1 MDIIEIWQSKVLTA
15 FQQRTETTEVDFK
28 EDLTDDG
35 ERLREHINA
44 FGNSRAG
51 GIFVFGIRPDF
62 APSTITINQEATI
75 KRITDLARDTQEPAL
90 NVDVIHIQ
98 IEGRTHL
105 GVIIYPGRQQPVFIK
120 DRSPLSG
127 QGCYRRSGSS
137 TLSMTSHEIRE
148 CIMRSNDFSLDEE
161 PLEGATLANLDLDS
175 LERHVPPFRKAE
187 GLSQANLQVLF
198 DNKIISANG
207 RNDPIPTRAGWL
219 LFANNP
225 QSLRSQKNCSI
236 EFQQFRGPTRD
247 EPIKKLE
254 IVGTLPQ
261 QVELAI
267 NTIQQNIWKI
277 PKMQGIKRE
286 DVPAYDLVS
295 LREAVT
301 NSVVHR
307 DYSLLHQP
315 VKIALF
321 SDRLEIENPGSLMPG
336 LTPLNLIHK
345 REWRNRTIA
354 TIMGK
359 FGLGEMDGQ
368 GIDRIYSGAKRIK
381 VPAPKIV
388 DEQRSFRMTLSAPK
402 AFEEY
407 TPDEKRF
414 TVMVLLILEREIDNE
429 SLRNAFG
436 IDNMKASTLLKS
448 LVAEKLIVRTNA
460 SRKNALYRFT
470 DEWNQRIFG

>member
-1 MDIIEIWQSKVLTA
+1 MDVMTLWQSKVLTA
-15 FQQRTETTEVDFK
+15 LSQRTETNEIDFK
-28 EDLTDDG
+28 ESLSEDN

-51 GIFVFGIRPDF
+51 GLFVFGISPDF
-62 APSTITINQEATI
+62 TLKPDAMDQEAVI
-75 KRITDLARDTQEPAL
+75 RRVTDLARDTQEPSL
-90 NVDVIHIQ
+90 NVDVLHLEIQGRVLLGMLIH
-98 IEGRTHL
+98 
-105 GVIIYPGRQQPVFIK
+105 PGRQQPVFIR
-120 DRSPLSG
+120 DRSPMG
-127 QGCYRRSGSS
+127 GRGCYRRSGSS
-137 TLSMTSHEIRE
+137 TIPMSTHEIRE
-148 CIMRSNDFSLDEE
+148 FLMRSSEFSLDEE
-161 PLEGATLANLDLDS
+161 PLEGATL
-175 LERHVPPFRKAE
+175 E
-187 GLSQANLQVLF
+187 GLNFSELKSVIPAFSETDGLSNANLQVLL

-207 RNDPIPTRAGWL
+207 RSGPIPTLAGWL
-219 LFANNP
+219 LFANNV
-225 QSLRSQKNCSI
+225 QSLRAVKNCSI
-236 EFQQFRGPTRD
+236 EFQQFRGTTRD
-247 EPIKKLE
+247 EPLKKFE
-254 IVGTLPQ
+254 IVGTLPR

-267 NTIQQNIWKI
+267 ETIQQNIWTV

-307 DYSLLHQP
+307 DYSQLHQP

-345 REWRNRTIA
+345 REWRNPTIA
-354 TIMGK
+354 SMMGK

-368 GIDRIYSGAKRIK
+368 GIDRIYSGTKRIK
-381 VPAPKIV
+381 VPAPKIT
-388 DEQRSFRMTLSAPK
+388 DEQRSFKMTLSAPK
-402 AFEEY
+402 AFEDY
-407 TPDEKRF
+407 TPEEKRF

-448 LVAEKLIVRTNA
+448 LVADRLITRVNT
-460 SRKNALYRFT
+460 SRKNARYRFT
-470 DEWNQRIFG
+470 EDWEQRIFG